1 MLILILG
8 LIIFLG
14 VHSTRMFADGWR
26 GTVMAQ
32 RGEAAYKGIYSL
44 LSLVGLV
51 LLVWGYGAS
60 RATPVDLWNPPV
72 WTRHVAALLMLLSFI
87 LLTAAYV
94 PGNHIKAAMG
104 HPMVLGVKVWA
115 LAHLLANGRLGDIV
129 LFGSFLLWAVINFTA
144 SRQRDRAAGTRY
156 APGVAGKTAL
166 TVVLGAGAWVVFA
179 FWLHGWLIGVQP
191 FG

>member
-1 MLILILG
+1 MLAG
-8 LIIFLG
+8 
-14 VHSTRMFADGWR
+14 GWR
-26 GTVMAQ
+26 GNVTMQ

-44 LSLVGLV
+44 LSVVGLV
-51 LLVWGYGAS
+51 LLIWGYGAS
-60 RATPVDLWNPPV
+60 RAMPVDVWNPPV

-87 LLTAAYV
+87 LLSAAYV
-94 PGNHIKAAMG
+94 PGNHIKAAIG

-129 LFGSFLLWAVINFTA
+129 LFGSFVVWAVINFTA
-144 SRQRDRAAGTRY
+144 SRRRDRAAGTTY

-166 TVVLGAGAWVVFA
+166 TVLAGVVAWVVFA
-179 FWLHGWLIGVQP
+179 LWLHGWLIGVQP